1 MNEKKM
7 RFLKI
12 FSIALITTQV
22 FSFSLHVFASEHDEH
37 NSEAGAISEEQV
49 EQLISNYEK
58 QENAVTEEADTDD
71 RYVNDMVLKQEE
83 AMGEIDQIIAEAK
96 ANGEKLYTQE
106 EILNLS
112 AKKIGISEA
121 DMRQVKESITQEQ
134 QELNEIKAVFD
145 DLGESEHPIVEQ
157 IIEEQQSFRIPL
169 SLVYVD
175 HEQDNKDGVISGGG
189 WPYCL
194 DDNGYGY
201 KNFITSD
208 CYKALV
214 FVLVCMLDSTAGKK
228 WPHLRYCKAYTKN
241 CSPLIGHSKYKHSHA
256 WWQRIP

>member
-1 MNEKKM
+1 MK
-7 RFLKI
+7 LKAM
-12 FSIALITTQV
+12 FFVKLALVAVLFTQV
-22 FSFSLHVFASEHDEH
+22 FSFSVAVFASEHEGGHGD
-37 NSEAGAISEEQV
+37 SETMSEEQV
-49 EQLISNYEK
+49 EQLIENYDK
-58 QENAVTEEADTDD
+58 QEAIVSEGDTDS

-83 AMGEIDQIIAEAK
+83 TMGEIEEMIEEAK
-96 ANGEKLYTQE
+96 NRGEKLYTQE
-106 EILNLS
+106 EILELN
-112 AKKIGISEA
+112 AKKIGISET
-121 DMRQVKESITQEQ
+121 DLKQVKASILQEQ
-134 QELNEIKAVFD
+134 EELAKIKQAFEEA
-145 DLGESEHPIVEQ
+145 GEADHPIVTQ
-157 IIEEQQSFRIPL
+157 IVEEQEEFKIPL

-175 HEQDNKDGVISGGG
+175 HEQDDKDGVISGGG

-201 KNFITSD
+201 RNFITSD

-228 WPHLRYCKAYTKN
+228 WPHLRYCKSYTKN

>member
-1 MNEKKM
+1 M
-7 RFLKI
+7 
-12 FSIALITTQV
+12 
-22 FSFSLHVFASEHDEH
+22 FASEHGGHSSGGDE
-37 NSEAGAISEEQV
+37 SISEEQV
-49 EQLISNYEK
+49 EQLISNYDRQDEVV
-58 QENAVTEEADTDD
+58 NGDSTDE

-83 AMGEIDQIIAEAK
+83 TMSEIEQIIAGAEK
-96 ANGEKLYTQE
+96 RGEKLYTQE

-112 AKKIGISEA
+112 AKKIGISES
-121 DMRQVKESITQEQ
+121 DMEQVKESISQEQ
-134 QELNEIKAVFD
+134 KELDEIKEVFENI
-145 DLGESEHPIVEQ
+145 GEADHPIVEQ
-157 IIEEQQSFRIPL
+157 IIEEQQDFKIPF
-169 SLVYVD
+169 SLIYID
-175 HEQDNKDGVISGGG
+175 HEQDTKDGVISGGG

-201 KNFITSD
+201 RNFITSD

-228 WPHLRYCKAYTKN
+228 WPNLRYCKAYTKN